1 MKILVAEDDLT
12 SSAIL
17 EDHLRDW
24 GYTPLVVSHGK
35 EALQVLKGPD
45 APHLAVLDW
54 MMPYLSG
61 LELCQAVQN
70 LQQPIPPYIILL
82 SAKAHKQEVVR
93 ALQAGA
99 QDYIT
104 KPFDP
109 SELHARVDVGRRVVQ
124 LQSLLAQR
132 VAELE
137 ATGNQLKQLRS
148 LQPICC
154 RCKKTRH
161 NDGNWREVE
170 GYISR
175 FSDTKFSHALCP
187 ECYAVFCDV
196 LQTLHHAA

>member
-1 MKILVAEDDLT
+1 MKVLVAEDDLT

-24 GYTPLVVSHGK
+24 GYAPIIVSHGK

-61 LELCQAVQN
+61 LELCQAVGS
-70 LQQPIPPYIILL
+70 LQKAIPPYLILL

-109 SELHARVDVGRRVVQ
+109 NELHADSAAIAPRRACGRAGNGRTPDQ
-124 LQSLLAQR
+124 TIARRTADLLPLQKEPAERRELAR
-132 VAELE
+132 
-137 ATGNQLKQLRS
+137 T
-148 LQPICC
+148 
-154 RCKKTRH
+154 
-161 NDGNWREVE
+161 
-170 GYISR
+170 
-175 FSDTKFSHALCP
+175 
-187 ECYAVFCDV
+187 
-196 LQTLHHAA
+196 

>member
-1 MKILVAEDDLT
+1 
-12 SSAIL
+12 
-17 EDHLRDW
+17 LRDW
-24 GYTPLVVSHGK
+24 GYAPIIVSHGK

-61 LELCQAVQN
+61 LELCQAVGS
-70 LQQPIPPYIILL
+70 LQKAIPPYLILL

-109 SELHARVDVGRRVVQ
+109 NELHARVDVGRRMIQ
-124 LQSLLAQR
+124 LQLLLAER
-132 VAELE
+132 VAELDT
-137 ATGNQLKQLRS
+137 AGHQIKQVRAV
-148 LQPICC
+148 QPICC
-154 RCKKTRH
+154 RCKKSRQ
-161 NDGNWREVE
+161 NDGNWRELE

-175 FSDTKFSHALCP
+175 YSDTKFSHALCP
-187 ECYAVFCDV
+187 ECYAVFCNV
-196 LQTLHHAA
+196 LSAEPTAAA